1 MLNILLLATTLLT
14 APAEAGTLS
23 SVTVPDSV
31 TVGGKELV
39 LNGMGLREKFF
50 IDVYVGSLYLPAKT
64 TDDKKA
70 INDDVP
76 KRIDMSFIYSEVGKE
91 KITGAFEEGFKAAG
105 AQDSQKANLT
115 KLNGWMETVNS
126 GDLIRLD
133 YVPGTGTT
141 VYVKGAK
148 KGTIEG
154 ADFMKALWSVY
165 IGSAPPT
172 SALKKG
178 MLGL

>member
-1 MLNILLLATTLLT
+1 MLNILLLASTLLT
-14 APAEAGTLS
+14 TPAQAGSLS

-64 TDDKKA
+64 NDASKA

-76 KRIDMSFIYSEVGKE
+76 KRIDMSFIYSEVDKD
-91 KITGAFEEGFKAAG
+91 KITGAFEEGFEAAKAKET
-105 AQDSQKANLT
+105 QKENLA

-141 VYVKGAK
+141 VFVKGNK
-148 KGTIEG
+148 KGTIAG

-165 IGSAPPT
+165 LGTAPPT
-172 SALKKG
+172 AALKKG
-178 MLGL
+178 MLGN